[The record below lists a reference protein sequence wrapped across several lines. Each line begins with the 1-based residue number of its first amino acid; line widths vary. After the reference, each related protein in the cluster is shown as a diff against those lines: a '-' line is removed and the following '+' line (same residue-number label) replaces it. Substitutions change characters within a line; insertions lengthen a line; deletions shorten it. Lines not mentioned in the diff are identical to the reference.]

1 MASQEQERYVGIDVS
16 KKNLDIAVRPG
27 DEHWT
32 VANDEDGIDELVT
45 RLRSIRPRL
54 VVLEATGGIELAVTG
69 SLADAGLLVAVVNP
83 RQVRDFAKATGR
95 LAKTDRLDAQ
105 VIARFGEVVQP
116 TPRPLRDAEAQ
127 ALSALLSRRRQMIGM
142 LTQEKNRLHAAQPS
156 VQRDIREHIVYM
168 EKRLA
173 KLDDDLGSTLR
184 KSPVWRER
192 DDLLR
197 GVPGVGKVLS
207 VTLQAELPELGTL
220 NRKQIAALVGVA
232 PLNRDSGLFR
242 GHRTVWG
249 GRARVRATLYMATLT
264 ATRYNPVIRAFYEHL
279 CAKGKA
285 KKVALTACMRKMLTI
300 LNSMLRHRAA
310 WQPDYAL
317 NA

>member
-1 MASQEQERYVGIDVS
+1 MAPKERYVGIDVS
-16 KKNLDIAVRPG
+16 KKVLDIAVRPG

-45 RLRSIRPRL
+45 RLRSIGPRL
-54 VVLEATGGIELAVTG
+54 VVLEATGGIELAATG

-83 RQVRDFAKATGR
+83 RQVRDFAKAIGR

-105 VIARFGEVVQP
+105 VIAQFGEVVQP
-116 TPRPLRDAEAQ
+116 MPRPLRDAEAQ
-127 ALSALLSRRRQMIGM
+127 ALSALLSRRRQLVGM
-142 LTQEKNRLHAAQPS
+142 MTQEKNRLHAAQLS
-156 VQRDIREHIVYM
+156 VQRDIRGHIVYM

-184 KSPVWRER
+184 KSPLWRER

-197 GVPGVGKVLS
+197 GVPGVGRVLS
-207 VTLQAELPELGTL
+207 VTLLAELQKLGTL

-232 PLNRDSGLFR
+232 PLNRDSGLLR
-242 GHRTVWG
+242 GRRTVWG

-264 ATRYNPVIRAFYEHL
+264 ATRYNPVIRAFYERL
-279 CAKGKA
+279 CASGKA
-285 KKVALTACMRKMLTI
+285 KKLAITACMRKMLTI
-300 LNSMLRHRAA
+300 LNSMLRHHAT

>member
-1 MASQEQERYVGIDVS
+1 MTPQERYVGIDVS

-32 VANDEDGIDELVT
+32 VANDEDGIDELAN
-45 RLRSIRPRL
+45 RLKSIGPRL

-69 SLADAGLLVAVVNP
+69 GLADAGLLVAVVNP
-83 RQVRDFAKATGR
+83 RQVRDFAKAMGR
-95 LAKTDRLDAQ
+95 LAKTDSLDAQ
-105 VIARFGEVVQP
+105 VLAQFGQMVQP

-127 ALSALLSRRRQMIGM
+127 ALSALLSRRRQLVGM
-142 LTQEKNRLHAAQPS
+142 MTQEKNRLYADQPS
-156 VQRDIREHIVYM
+156 VQHDIRQHIVYM

-173 KLDDDLGSTLR
+173 KLDDDLGGTLR
-184 KSPVWRER
+184 KSPLWRER

-197 GVPGVGKVLS
+197 SVPGVGQVLS
-207 VTLQAELPELGTL
+207 VTLLAGLPELGTL

-232 PLNRDSGLFR
+232 PLNRDSGLLR
-242 GHRTVWG
+242 GRRTVWG

-264 ATRYNPVIRAFYEHL
+264 ATRYNPVIRAFYERL
-279 CAKGKA
+279 CASGKA
-285 KKVALTACMRKMLTI
+285 KKVAITACMRKMLTI
-300 LNSMLRHRAA
+300 LNSMLRHHAA

>member
-1 MASQEQERYVGIDVS
+1 MAPKERYVGIDVS
-16 KKNLDIAVRPG
+16 KKVLDIAVRPG

-32 VANDEDGIDELVT
+32 VVNDEDGIDELVT
-45 RLRSIRPRL
+45 RLRSIGPRL
-54 VVLEATGGIELAVTG
+54 VVLEATGGIELAATG

-83 RQVRDFAKATGR
+83 RQVRDFAKAIGR

-105 VIARFGEVVQP
+105 VIAQFGEVVQP
-116 TPRPLRDAEAQ
+116 MPRPLRDAEAQ
-127 ALSALLSRRRQMIGM
+127 ALSALLSRRRQLVGM
-142 LTQEKNRLHAAQPS
+142 MTQEKNRLHAAQLS
-156 VQRDIREHIVYM
+156 VQRDIRGHIVYM

-184 KSPVWRER
+184 KSPLWRER

-197 GVPGVGKVLS
+197 GVPGVGRVLS
-207 VTLQAELPELGTL
+207 VTLLAELQKLGTL

-232 PLNRDSGLFR
+232 PLNRDSGLLR
-242 GHRTVWG
+242 GRRTVWG

-264 ATRYNPVIRAFYEHL
+264 ATRYNPVIRAFYERL
-279 CAKGKA
+279 CASGKA
-285 KKVALTACMRKMLTI
+285 KKLAITACMRKMLTI
-300 LNSMLRHRAA
+300 LNSMLRHHAT

>member
-1 MASQEQERYVGIDVS
+1 MAPKERYVGIDVS
-16 KKNLDIAVRPG
+16 KKVLDIAVRPG

-45 RLRSIRPRL
+45 RLRSIGPRL
-54 VVLEATGGIELAVTG
+54 VVLEATGGIELAATG

-83 RQVRDFAKATGR
+83 RQVRDFAKAIGR

-105 VIARFGEVVQP
+105 VIAQFGEVVQP
-116 TPRPLRDAEAQ
+116 MPRPLRDAEAQ
-127 ALSALLSRRRQMIGM
+127 ALSALLSRRRQLVGM
-142 LTQEKNRLHAAQPS
+142 MTQEKNRLHAAQFS
-156 VQRDIREHIVYM
+156 VQRDIRGHIVYI

-184 KSPVWRER
+184 KSPLWRER

-197 GVPGVGKVLS
+197 GVPGVGRVLS
-207 VTLQAELPELGTL
+207 VTLLAELQKLGTL

-232 PLNRDSGLFR
+232 PLNRDSGLLR
-242 GHRTVWG
+242 GRRTVWG

-264 ATRYNPVIRAFYEHL
+264 ATRYNPVIRAFYERL
-279 CAKGKA
+279 CASGKA
-285 KKVALTACMRKMLTI
+285 KKLAITACMRKMLTI
-300 LNSMLRHRAA
+300 LNSMLRHHAT

>member
-1 MASQEQERYVGIDVS
+1 MTTQECYVGIDVS
-16 KKNLDIAVRPG
+16 KKNLVIAVRPG

-32 VANDEDGIDELVT
+32 VANDEDGIGELAT
-45 RLRSIRPRL
+45 RLKSIGPRL

-83 RQVRDFAKATGR
+83 RQVRDFAKAMGQ

-105 VIARFGEVVQP
+105 AIARFGEVVQP
-116 TPRPLRDAEAQ
+116 TPRPMRDAEAQ
-127 ALSALLSRRRQMIGM
+127 ALSALLSRRRQLVGM
-142 LTQEKNRLHAAQPS
+142 LTQEKNRLHAAQPA
-156 VQRDIREHIVYM
+156 VRRDIRQHIVYM
-168 EKRLA
+168 EKRLE

-184 KSPVWRER
+184 KSPLWRER

-197 GVPGVGKVLS
+197 GVPGVGQVLS
-207 VTLQAELPELGTL
+207 VTLLAELPELGTL

-232 PLNRDSGLFR
+232 PLNRDSGLLR

-249 GRARVRATLYMATLT
+249 GRARVRATLYMATLS
-264 ATRYNPVIRAFYEHL
+264 ATRHNPVIRAFYEHL
-279 CAKGKA
+279 CASGKA

-300 LNSMLRHRAA
+300 LNSMLRHHAT

>member
-1 MASQEQERYVGIDVS
+1 MTPQERYVGIDVS

-32 VANDEDGIDELVT
+32 VANDEDGIDELVN
-45 RLRSIRPRL
+45 RLKSIGPRL

-69 SLADAGLLVAVVNP
+69 GLADAGLLVAVVNP
-83 RQVRDFAKATGR
+83 RQVRDFAKAMGR
-95 LAKTDRLDAQ
+95 LAKTDSLDAQ
-105 VIARFGEVVQP
+105 VLAQFGQMVQP

-127 ALSALLSRRRQMIGM
+127 ALSALLSRRRQLVGM
-142 LTQEKNRLHAAQPS
+142 MTQEKNRLYADQPS
-156 VQRDIREHIVYM
+156 VQHDIRQHIVYM

-173 KLDDDLGSTLR
+173 KLDDDLGGTLR
-184 KSPVWRER
+184 KSPLWRER

-197 GVPGVGKVLS
+197 SVPGVGQVLS
-207 VTLQAELPELGTL
+207 VTLLAGLPELGTL

-232 PLNRDSGLFR
+232 PLNRDSGLLR
-242 GHRTVWG
+242 GRRTVWG

-264 ATRYNPVIRAFYEHL
+264 ATRYNPVIRAFYERL
-279 CAKGKA
+279 CASGKA
-285 KKVALTACMRKMLTI
+285 KKVAITACMRKMLTI
-300 LNSMLRHRAA
+300 LNSMLRHHAA

>member
-1 MASQEQERYVGIDVS
+1 MTPQERYVGIDVS

-32 VANDEDGIDELVT
+32 VANDEDGIDELAN
-45 RLRSIRPRL
+45 RLKSIGPRL
-54 VVLEATGGIELAVTG
+54 AVLEATGGIELAVTG
-69 SLADAGLLVAVVNP
+69 GLADAGLLVAVVNP
-83 RQVRDFAKATGR
+83 RQVRDFAKAMGR
-95 LAKTDRLDAQ
+95 LAKTDSLDAQ
-105 VIARFGEVVQP
+105 VLAQFGQMVQP

-127 ALSALLSRRRQMIGM
+127 ALSALLSRRRQLVGM
-142 LTQEKNRLHAAQPS
+142 MTQEKNRLHAAQPS
-156 VQRDIREHIVYM
+156 VQHDIRQHIVYM

-173 KLDDDLGSTLR
+173 KLDDDLGGTLR
-184 KSPVWRER
+184 KSPLWRER

-197 GVPGVGKVLS
+197 SVPGVGQVLS
-207 VTLQAELPELGTL
+207 VTLLAGLPELGTL

-232 PLNRDSGLFR
+232 PLNRDSGLLR
-242 GHRTVWG
+242 GRRTVWG

-264 ATRYNPVIRAFYEHL
+264 ATRYNPVIRAFYERL
-279 CAKGKA
+279 CASGKA
-285 KKVALTACMRKMLTI
+285 KKVAITAFMRKMLTI
-300 LNSMLRHRAA
+300 LNSMLRHHAA

>member
-1 MASQEQERYVGIDVS
+1 MTPQECYVGIDVS
-16 KKNLDIAVRPG
+16 KKHLDIAVRPG

-45 RLRSIRPRL
+45 RLRSIGPRL
-54 VVLEATGGIELAVTG
+54 VVLEATGGIELAATG
-69 SLADAGLLVAVVNP
+69 RLAGAGLLVAVVNP
-83 RQVRDFAKATGR
+83 RQVRDFARAIGK

-105 VIARFGEVVQP
+105 VIARFAEVVQP
-116 TPRPLRDAEAQ
+116 TPRPLRDAESQ
-127 ALSALLSRRRQMIGM
+127 ALSALLSRRRQLVGM

-156 VQRDIREHIVYM
+156 VQHDIRGHIVYM

-184 KSPVWRER
+184 KSPMWRER

-197 GVPGVGKVLS
+197 GVPGVGQVLS
-207 VTLQAELPELGTL
+207 VTLLAEVPELGKL

-232 PLNRDSGLFR
+232 PLNRDSGLLR
-242 GHRTVWG
+242 GRRTVWG

-264 ATRYNPVIRAFYEHL
+264 ATRYNPVIRVFYKRL
-279 CAKGKA
+279 CASGKA
-285 KKVALTACMRKMLTI
+285 KKLALTACMRKLLTI
-300 LNSMLRHRAA
+300 LNSMFRHHTA

>member
-1 MASQEQERYVGIDVS
+1 MTPQERYVGIDVS

-32 VANDEDGIDELVT
+32 VANDEDGIDELVN
-45 RLRSIRPRL
+45 RLKSIGPRL

-69 SLADAGLLVAVVNP
+69 GLADAGLLVAVVNP
-83 RQVRDFAKATGR
+83 RQVRDFAKAMGR
-95 LAKTDRLDAQ
+95 LAKTDSLDAQ
-105 VIARFGEVVQP
+105 VLAQFGQMVQP

-127 ALSALLSRRRQMIGM
+127 ALSALLSRRRQLVGM
-142 LTQEKNRLHAAQPS
+142 MTQEKNRLHAAQPS
-156 VQRDIREHIVYM
+156 VQHDIRQYIVYM

-173 KLDDDLGSTLR
+173 KLDDDLGGTLR
-184 KSPVWRER
+184 KSPLWRER

-197 GVPGVGKVLS
+197 SVPGIGQVLS
-207 VTLQAELPELGTL
+207 VTLLAGLPELGTL

-232 PLNRDSGLFR
+232 PLNRDSGLLR
-242 GHRTVWG
+242 GRRTVWG

-264 ATRYNPVIRAFYEHL
+264 ATRYNPVIRAFYERL
-279 CAKGKA
+279 CASGKA
-285 KKVALTACMRKMLTI
+285 KKVAITACMRKMLTI
-300 LNSMLRHRAA
+300 LNSMLRHHAA

>member
-1 MASQEQERYVGIDVS
+1 MAPKERYVGIDVS
-16 KKNLDIAVRPG
+16 KKVLDIAVRPG

-45 RLRSIRPRL
+45 RLRSIGPRL
-54 VVLEATGGIELAVTG
+54 VVLEATGGIELAATG

-83 RQVRDFAKATGR
+83 RQVRDFAKAIGR

-105 VIARFGEVVQP
+105 VIAQFGEVVQP
-116 TPRPLRDAEAQ
+116 MPRPLRDAEAQ
-127 ALSALLSRRRQMIGM
+127 ALSALLSRRRQLVGM
-142 LTQEKNRLHAAQPS
+142 MTQEKNRLHAAQLS
-156 VQRDIREHIVYM
+156 VQRDIRGHIVYM

-184 KSPVWRER
+184 KSPLWRER

-197 GVPGVGKVLS
+197 GVPGVGRVLS
-207 VTLQAELPELGTL
+207 VTLLAELPKLGTL

-232 PLNRDSGLFR
+232 PLNRDSGLLR
-242 GHRTVWG
+242 GRRTVWG

-264 ATRYNPVIRAFYEHL
+264 ATRYNPVIRAFYERL
-279 CAKGKA
+279 CASGKA
-285 KKVALTACMRKMLTI
+285 KKLAITACMRKMLTI
-300 LNSMLRHRAA
+300 LNSMLRHHAT